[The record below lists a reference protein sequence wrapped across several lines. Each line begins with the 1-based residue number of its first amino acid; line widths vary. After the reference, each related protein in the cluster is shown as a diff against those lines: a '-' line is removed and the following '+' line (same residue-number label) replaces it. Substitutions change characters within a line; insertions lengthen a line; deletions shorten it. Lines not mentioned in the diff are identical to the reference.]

1 MIIPLA
7 KHFHN
12 TVNVTIGRALSLIF
26 SLANVMSLK
35 RLVISCFL
43 VLMFSGCGSSAK
55 ENSDQVPREEDTFAS
70 RIINADDEPENWL
83 AHGRN
88 YEETRYSPLTQIS
101 DETVSNLGLDWYY
114 DLDTNRGQEA
124 TSLVVDGV
132 LYVTSAW
139 SKLHAFDAVSGK
151 LLWQFD
157 PEVPKDTLAKACCD
171 AINRGAAFWDGKV
184 YFGTLDGRLFAVE
197 AKTGK
202 QVWSTLTVDPEFSYT
217 ITGAPRIAEGLVFIG
232 NGGAEFGVRGYISAY
247 DVNTGE
253 KRWRFYTVPTEP
265 GKLDGEASDS
275 VFEKVAGATWNGDY
289 WNASGGFGGG
299 TVWDS
304 MAYDEELGYLYFG
317 VGYASY
323 WNKHFRSPGDND
335 NLFVASIV
343 AVKAATGE
351 YVWHYQAT
359 PGDAWDYTSTQHMI
373 LTTLPIEG
381 EPRKVLMQAPKNGF
395 FYIIDRETGQ
405 LLSAENYVPVN
416 WADGI
421 DLATGRP
428 NINPKAY
435 YWKTK
440 EPWVAFPSPFGGHNW
455 HPMSYSRDTGL
466 VYIPA
471 QEIPAVYQVDKDFE
485 PFPVGLN
492 LALDMRTLVLPD
504 DDATF
509 KAIKNTLKGYLLAWD
524 PVAKKEVWR
533 APHRGPWNGGVLST
547 AGNLVFQGDVDGVFN
562 AFNAKT
568 GERLWQFDSGNMI
581 SAAPMTYSVDGKQ
594 YVAVM
599 SGFGTAW
606 SKLAGKI
613 SWADDGPRNNKS
625 RLLVFSLEGNK
636 TLPVEPRRLPTL
648 AAMPEQFADDKV
660 IKRGEYLYHH
670 TCFGCHGAGAIAES
684 LNPPDLRYSGMTHSA
699 GAWKAVVLDGLL
711 SSRGMVSFA
720 DNFDEQD
727 AEAIRAY
734 VIERANQTLSK

>member
-1 MIIPLA
+1 MMTKLSQKTRFTA
-7 KHFHN
+7 KRHLFALHFPSIKL
-12 TVNVTIGRALSLIF
+12 VGAILISL
-26 SLANVMSLK
+26 LVMS
-35 RLVISCFL
+35 
-43 VLMFSGCGSSAK
+43 GCAK
-55 ENSDQVPREEDTFAS
+55 
-70 RIINADDEPENWL
+70 PENGAEAPKPSTESSPADFGKRITSADSEPQNWL
-83 AHGRN
+83 SHGRN
-88 YEETRYSPLTQIS
+88 YEETRFSPLSAITENNIA
-101 DETVSNLGLDWYY
+101 ELGLAWYH
-114 DLDTNRGQEA
+114 DLDTNKGQEA

-139 SKLHAFDAVSGK
+139 SKLHAFDAVSGE

-157 PEVPKDTLAKACCD
+157 PQVPKETLVKACCD
-171 AINRGAAFWDGKV
+171 AVNRGAAYWNGAL
-184 YFGTLDGRLFAVE
+184 YFGTLDGRLIAVD
-197 AKTGK
+197 ANTGK
-202 QVWSTLTVDPEFSYT
+202 QLWSTLTVNPDMAYT
-217 ITGAPRIAEGLVFIG
+217 ITGAPRVAEGLVFIG
-232 NGGAEFGVRGYISAY
+232 NGGAELGVRGYISAY
-247 DVNTGE
+247 DAKTGA

-265 GKLDGEASDS
+265 GKKDGEVSDE
-275 VFEKVAGATWNGDY
+275 VYEKFAGTTWDGDY
-289 WNASGGFGGG
+289 WNASGGYGGG

-304 MAYDEELGYLYFG
+304 MAYDPELGLLYFG
-317 VGYASY
+317 VGNASY
-323 WNKHFRSPGDND
+323 WNKQYRSPGDND

-373 LTTLPIEG
+373 LATLNIDG
-381 EPRKVLMQAPKNGF
+381 EDRKVLMQAPKNGF
-395 FYIIDRETGQ
+395 FYILDRASGE

-421 DLATGRP
+421 DMASGRP
-428 NINPKAY
+428 NIDPKAY
-435 YWKTK
+435 YWRTN

-455 HPMSYSRDTGL
+455 HPMSYSEDTGL

-471 QEIPAVYQVDKDFE
+471 QEIPAVYQEDKDFK
-485 PFPVGLN
+485 PFPIGFN

-504 DDATF
+504 DPETL

-524 PVAKKEVWR
+524 PVKQEEVWR

-581 SAAPMTYSVDGKQ
+581 SAAPITYAVDGKQ
-594 YVAVM
+594 YVAVL

-606 SKLAGKI
+606 SKLAGKL

-625 RLLVFSLEGNK
+625 RLLVFALGADLNLPGIERKLPSLSQ
-636 TLPVEPRRLPTL
+636 
-648 AAMPEQFADDKV
+648 MPKQFADEAQ
-660 IKRGEYLYHH
+660 IKQGEYLYHR
-670 TCFGCHGAGAIAES
+670 TCFACHGAGAVAET
-684 LNPPDLRYSGMTHSA
+684 LNPPDLRYSAMVHGA
-699 GAWKAVVLDGLL
+699 EAWKAVVLDGVL
-711 SSRGMVSFA
+711 STRGMVGFSEIFS
-720 DNFDEQD
+720 DED

-734 VIERANQTLSK
+734 VIERANQSLSGKQ